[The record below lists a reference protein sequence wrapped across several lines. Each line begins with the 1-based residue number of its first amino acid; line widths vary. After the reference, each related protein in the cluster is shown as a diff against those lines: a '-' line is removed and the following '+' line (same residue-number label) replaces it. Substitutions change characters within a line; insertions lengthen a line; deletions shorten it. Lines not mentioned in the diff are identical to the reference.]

1 MGMVDL
7 TGVPDGHLGPSLE
20 LRADPG
26 ISDGTWKEGSV
37 RFTFL
42 DPFMCAEIGLLERM
56 SMARGEHVGYR

>member
-1 MGMVDL
+1 MGMVHL

>member
-1 MGMVDL
+1 MVDL

>member
-42 DPFMCAEIGLLERM
+42 NPFMCAEIGLLERM